1 MHGAGILLNDK
12 AMAFAVRI
20 VNLYKWLRDDKR
32 EHVLSK
38 QLLRSG
44 TSIGANIAESRA
56 AISRADFVSKLYIAA
71 KECRETQ
78 YWIELLYKTE
88 YLNEKQY
95 KSKGNTVDPDEIF
108 ENYGADTA
116 RLFILS
122 DSPPARDFDWSV
134 SSIFGATVSW

>member
-56 AISRADFVSKLYIAA
+56 AIKPSRLRFETIHSRKRMQRNPILDRTLIQDRILERKAIHVYKRRFRRNRENPLIYNQKDEA
-71 KECRETQ
+71 K
-78 YWIELLYKTE
+78 
-88 YLNEKQY
+88 
-95 KSKGNTVDPDEIF
+95 
-108 ENYGADTA
+108 
-116 RLFILS
+116 
-122 DSPPARDFDWSV
+122 
-134 SSIFGATVSW
+134 

>member
-44 TSIGANIAESRA
+44 TSIGANIAE
-56 AISRADFVSKLYIAA
+56 
-71 KECRETQ
+71 
-78 YWIELLYKTE
+78 
-88 YLNEKQY
+88 
-95 KSKGNTVDPDEIF
+95 
-108 ENYGADTA
+108 
-116 RLFILS
+116 
-122 DSPPARDFDWSV
+122 
-134 SSIFGATVSW
+134 

>member
-56 AISRADFVSKLYIAA
+56 AISRADFVSIHSRKRMQRNPILDRTLIQDRILERKAIPVYKRRFRRNRKNPLINNQKDEA
-71 KECRETQ
+71 K
-78 YWIELLYKTE
+78 
-88 YLNEKQY
+88 
-95 KSKGNTVDPDEIF
+95 
-108 ENYGADTA
+108 
-116 RLFILS
+116 
-122 DSPPARDFDWSV
+122 
-134 SSIFGATVSW
+134 

>member
-1 MHGAGILLNDK
+1 MNDAGIKLKNK

-20 VNLYKWLRDDKR
+20 VNLYKWLCSDKK
-32 EHVLSK
+32 EFVLSK

-56 AISRADFVSKLYIAA
+56 AISRADFLSKIYISA

-88 YLNEKQY
+88 YLNEQQY
-95 KSKGNTVDPDEIF
+95 ISIKEDAEEI
-108 ENYGADTA
+108 GK
-116 RLFILS
+116 ILS
-122 DSPPARDFDWSV
+122 
-134 SSIFGATVSW
+134 SITKTMKPNNN

>member
-88 YLNEKQY
+88 YLNEKQDLSI
-95 KSKGNTVDPDEIF
+95 KEDSEEI
-108 ENYGADTA
+108 GK
-116 RLFILS
+116 ILS
-122 DSPPARDFDWSV
+122 
-134 SSIFGATVSW
+134 SITKKMKPNNNQ

>member
-1 MHGAGILLNDK
+1 MSVPESILRCK
-12 AMAFAVRI
+12 SKEFAKQI
-20 VNLYKWLRDDKR
+20 VFLCRSIKTASK
-32 EHVLSK
+32 ESVLTN

-95 KSKGNTVDPDEIF
+95 MSIKEDSEEI
-108 ENYGADTA
+108 GK
-116 RLFILS
+116 ILS
-122 DSPPARDFDWSV
+122 
-134 SSIFGATVSW
+134 SITKKMKPNNNQ

>member
-1 MHGAGILLNDK
+1 MNDAGIKLKNK

-20 VNLYKWLRDDKR
+20 VNLYKWLCSDKK
-32 EHVLSK
+32 EFVLSK

-56 AISRADFVSKLYIAA
+56 AISRADFLSKIYIYA

-88 YLNEKQY
+88 YLNEQQY
-95 KSKGNTVDPDEIF
+95 ISIKEDAEEI
-108 ENYGADTA
+108 GK
-116 RLFILS
+116 ILS
-122 DSPPARDFDWSV
+122 
-134 SSIFGATVSW
+134 SITKTMKPNNN

>member
-56 AISRADFVSKLYIAA
+56 AISLADFVSKLYIAA

-95 KSKGNTVDPDEIF
+95 LSIKKDSEEI
-108 ENYGADTA
+108 GK
-116 RLFILS
+116 ILS
-122 DSPPARDFDWSV
+122 
-134 SSIFGATVSW
+134 SITKKMKPNNNQ

>member
-1 MHGAGILLNDK
+1 MKVQNPSGFVRFFIVIGAIMKENLLIDK
-12 AMAFAVRI
+12 SLAFASRI
-20 VNLYKWLRDDKR
+20 IKLYQYLTTAKQEL
-32 EHVLSK
+32 VISK
-38 QLLRSG
+38 QIVRSG

-95 KSKGNTVDPDEIF
+95 LSIKEDSEEI
-108 ENYGADTA
+108 GK
-116 RLFILS
+116 ILS
-122 DSPPARDFDWSV
+122 
-134 SSIFGATVSW
+134 SITKKMKPNNNQ

>member
-56 AISRADFVSKLYIAA
+56 AISRADFVSKLYIASHKRMQRNPILDRTLIQDRILERKAIPVYKRRFRRNRKNPLINNQKDEA
-71 KECRETQ
+71 K
-78 YWIELLYKTE
+78 
-88 YLNEKQY
+88 
-95 KSKGNTVDPDEIF
+95 
-108 ENYGADTA
+108 
-116 RLFILS
+116 
-122 DSPPARDFDWSV
+122 
-134 SSIFGATVSW
+134 

>member
-71 KECRETQ
+71 KECRENPILDRTLIQ
-78 YWIELLYKTE
+78 DRILERKAIHVYKRRFRRNRE
-88 YLNEKQY
+88 NPLIYNQK
-95 KSKGNTVDPDEIF
+95 DE
-108 ENYGADTA
+108 AK
-116 RLFILS
+116 
-122 DSPPARDFDWSV
+122 
-134 SSIFGATVSW
+134 

>member
-78 YWIELLYKTE
+78 YWIELQDRILERKAIPVYKRRFRRNRKNP
-88 YLNEKQY
+88 LINNQK
-95 KSKGNTVDPDEIF
+95 DE
-108 ENYGADTA
+108 AK
-116 RLFILS
+116 
-122 DSPPARDFDWSV
+122 
-134 SSIFGATVSW
+134 